1 MKVYRVWS
9 SIFFFGVSV
18 FFFVG
23 CKRDREVVN
32 TVSAKNQIEFASGF
46 ELYLYDDFKILK
58 TKEGSQNYVL
68 HRKGF
73 QVPDSLKSYES
84 VIVPVETIVVTS
96 TTHIPSLEML
106 GVENTLVG
114 FPGLDYISSEKV
126 RHLIEKGKVKEVGQN
141 ERLNSEILIDLAPEM
156 VVSFTITET
165 NQTLETL
172 KNAGLKVLLNDDWS
186 EKHPLG
192 KAEWIK
198 FFGALYDLDN
208 RASEVFESIKSDYE
222 AAKEL
227 AQTATTRPTI
237 LSGTLFEGVW
247 YLPKGDSWSS
257 QFLSDANTEYYWKET
272 IGVGS
277 LALSFEEV
285 FAVAQEAD
293 YWIGA
298 GIFTSLD
305 EMGKSNPHY
314 NEFKAF
320 KEGKVYSFSTKKGA
334 TGGALYYELA
344 PNRPD
349 LVLKDIIK
357 ITHPEL
363 LPDYE
368 LQFFEALR

>member
-1 MKVYRVWS
+1 MKVFRFPFSILYFLFS
-9 SIFFFGVSV
+9 SFFLIS
-18 FFFVG
+18 
-23 CKRDREVVN
+23 CKNE
-32 TVSAKNQIEFASGF
+32 TESSKIITAENQIEFATGF

-58 TKEGSQNYVL
+58 TKEGTQNYVL
-68 HRKGF
+68 HQKGF
-73 QVPDSLKSYES
+73 QIPDSLKIYES
-84 VIVPVETIVVTS
+84 VIVPVQTIVVTS

-106 GVENTLVG
+106 GVENTLIG
-114 FPGLDYISSEKV
+114 FPGLNYISSEKV
-126 RHLIEKGKVKEVGQN
+126 RNRIENNYVKEVGQN
-141 ERLNSEILIDLAPEM
+141 ERLNSEILIDLSPDM

-172 KNAGLKVLLNDDWS
+172 KNAGLKVLLNDDWN

-198 FFGALYDLDN
+198 FFGALYDLDSK
-208 RASEVFESIKSDYE
+208 ASDVFENIKTDYE

-227 AQTATTRPTI
+227 AQTVTTKPTI
-237 LSGTLFEGVW
+237 LSGTLYEDVW

-257 QFLSDANTEYYWKET
+257 QFLTDANTEYYWKDSS
-272 IGVGS
+272 GVGS

-285 FAVAQEAD
+285 FATAKEAD

-298 GIFTSLD
+298 GIFSSLK
-305 EMGKSNPHY
+305 EMKKSNPHY

-334 TGGALYYELA
+334 MGGVLYYELA

-368 LQFFEALR
+368 LQFFEALK

>member
-247 YLPKGDSWSS
+247 YLPKGDSWGS

-272 IGVGS
+272 TGVGS

>member
-1 MKVYRVWS
+1 M
-9 SIFFFGVSV
+9 
-18 FFFVG
+18 
-23 CKRDREVVN
+23 
-32 TVSAKNQIEFASGF
+32 
-46 ELYLYDDFKILK
+46 YDDFKILK
-58 TKEGSQNYVL
+58 TKEGTQNYIL
-68 HRKGF
+68 HQKDF
-73 QVPDSLKSYES
+73 QIPDSLKTYES
-84 VIVPVETIVVTS
+84 VVVPVQTIVVTS

-126 RHLIEKGKVKEVGQN
+126 RNRIETNHVKEVGQN

-172 KNAGLKVLLNDDWS
+172 KNAGLKVLLNDDWN

-198 FFGALYDLDN
+198 FFGALYDLDTK
-208 RASEVFESIKSDYE
+208 ASDAFENIKSDYE
-222 AAKEL
+222 KAKQL
-227 AQTATTRPTI
+227 AQTATNKPAI
-237 LSGTLFEGVW
+237 LSGTLYEDVW

-257 QFLSDANTEYYWKET
+257 QFLTDANTEYYWKDSS
-272 IGVGS
+272 GVGS

-285 FAVAQEAD
+285 FATAQQAD

-305 EMGKSNPHY
+305 QMQKSNPHY
-314 NEFKAF
+314 ANFESFKN
-320 KEGKVYSFSTKKGA
+320 KKVYSYTSKKGK
-334 TGGALYYELA
+334 TGGVLYYELA

-368 LQFFEALR
+368 LQFFEALK